1 MLMSNNNQQTVII
14 RLSTVVMLSAILLTF
29 AVFTNPGPYYNNFT
43 KHNGTQQYS
52 YGEPAAYG
60 GGDKGHNKPVQNV
73 LVAINIDLSDI
84 DNITDA
90 VHAYKFTASAGSVTS
105 HPKSLNVNI
114 TSVAAGDDDIVFN
127 VKGTAAVA
135 AGDSFTATGISSS
148 SDYKTVSVTDTLTE
162 KKLGNSGKVLLTGE
176 VDLPLEHSDAPT
188 TAEALS

>member
-1 MLMSNNNQQTVII
+1 MLMSNNNQQTV

-29 AVFTNPGPYYNNFT
+29 AVSAANPGPYYNNFT
-43 KHNGTQQYS
+43 KQNGTQQYS

-60 GGDKGHNKPVQNV
+60 GKGHNKPVQNV

-105 HPKSLNVNI
+105 HPKTLNINTTGI
-114 TSVAAGDDDIVFN
+114 SSDDIVFN

-148 SDYKTVSVTDTLTE
+148 NDYKTISVTDTLTE

-176 VDLPLEHSDAPT
+176 VDLPLEHSDASST